1 MAMELLPLLLL
12 LPLALHFLSRLNLSP
27 FAKDAYIAKA
37 SVALLAIGA
46 ATIGLAPHVYVAILG
61 IAIVAL
67 GTGQDS
73 ALRSMTT
80 DMVDPSGVSIV
91 YSAIT
96 MLRGIGASVSGPIYA
111 GLYSVGLRYG
121 GGWLG
126 LPFVVAGLFFAGGL
140 ALLLCLKDVQ
150 DGLEDESLQD
160 REDEEQQPLLQ

>member
-1 MAMELLPLLLL
+1 MGMELLPLLLL
-12 LPLALHFLSRLNLSP
+12 LPLALHFLSRLGLSP
-27 FAKDAYIAKA
+27 FSKDAYIAKA
-37 SVALLAIGA
+37 SVALLFVGA
-46 ATIGLAPHVYVAILG
+46 VTIGLAPHAYVAILG
-61 IAIVAL
+61 IAIIAL

-121 GGWLG
+121 GVWLG
-126 LPFVVAGLFFAGGL
+126 LPFLAAGVFFAGGL
-140 ALLLCLKDVQ
+140 ALLLCLKDAQ
-150 DGLEDESLQD
+150 GGTGHESGEDQ
-160 REDEEQQPLLQ
+160 EDEEQPLLP

>member
-1 MAMELLPLLLL
+1 MGMELLPLLLL
-12 LPLALHFLSRLNLSP
+12 LPLALHFLSRLGFSP
-27 FAKDAYIAKA
+27 FSIDAYVSKA
-37 SVALLAIGA
+37 SVALLFIGA
-46 ATIGLAPHVYVAILG
+46 VTIGLAPHAYVAILG

-80 DMVDPSGVSIV
+80 DMVEPSGVSII

-121 GGWLG
+121 GVWLG
-126 LPFVVAGLFFAGGL
+126 LPFLAAGVFFAGGL
-140 ALLLCLKDVQ
+140 ALLLCLKDTYH
-150 DGLEDESLQD
+150 ESVED
-160 REDEEQQPLLQ
+160 REDEEQQPLLR